1 MLKQQIAADLEKAFS
16 QYGFA
21 EPSVAQLKDACHVS
35 LRTLYKYYASK
46 EQMIAAALEHRHQR
60 YIEFLLEDN
69 QEVGTPSILAVFDKL
84 GIWMRDFAPNGC
96 MSSNAVAAFPENQ
109 EIREAVSRHKLN
121 VMALLGEK
129 SQQPQFATSLLLIHE
144 GISNSWT
151 VLGEQSVV
159 TAKQLATTLLE
170 GGAPQ

>member
-21 EPSVAQLKDACHVS
+21 EPSVSQLKDACHVS

-60 YIEFLLEDN
+60 YLQLLLEGN
-69 QEVGTPSILAVFDKL
+69 SEQGLESVLNVFDKL
-84 GIWMRDFAPNGC
+84 GQWMQECAPNGC
-96 MSSNAVAAFPENQ
+96 MSSNAIAAFPDNQ
-109 EIREAVSRHKLN
+109 EIRQAVTRHKLD
-121 VMALLGEK
+121 VMELLSEK

-151 VLGEQSVV
+151 VLGEQSLVS
-159 TAKQLATTLLE
+159 AKQLATALLNGE
-170 GGAPQ
+170 VQ